1 MGAFYDIWIGSKPAY
16 NRKGNEHWELKG
28 ANTWLSLSHNAN
40 NSFLTTASSDDHE
53 VILIG
58 QLYED
63 ITVEQLLEKCV
74 DYISNKNG
82 VYKDPPGHYIIFVR
96 SKVDES
102 IHVFTNRLG
111 TYHAYWSDESKHKSI
126 STYFLGMAKNSV
138 SKELDWQGLT
148 GFMAMGYFPND
159 TTYFKSIKVFAPASY
174 YHFDKELN
182 LKRHN
187 RYWSWNHSPVEKN
200 KEEYLSNIKET
211 IAQSIKYAT
220 SNHTVALPISGGL
233 DSRLLAGEL
242 SSVELDNIKSFSYGY
257 DGKSAENNIAE
268 QVADSI
274 QTTHHSY
281 IMPNYL
287 FDRMGDIVNSV
298 ELFQYVDGTRQV
310 SASGWL
316 ERESDVVV
324 GGHWGDIWLDS
335 DSRTNTDPHDTFS
348 KKVIKKGSSWLLENI
363 CAQHIPDHNEYL
375 QAYFNS
381 FQDKYSN
388 INSKS
393 FLFKIYKTEEWSHRW
408 TTASLRAYQLGSFPV
423 LPFYDSRL
431 VDLFLT
437 IPERYLS
444 NRLLQIEYIK
454 KYYPHLAKIKWQEYD
469 ANLYNYK
476 KYNNRSIIYR
486 VVNKTKRIVTGRNP
500 TIRNWEV
507 FYMNA
512 NGKAELEKILLNNA
526 ILSNYVAED
535 KVRNLIDDLYAHP
548 SAANGYTVSM
558 LLTFAIFLDEVY
570 SR

>member
-111 TYHAYWSDESKHKSI
+111 TYHAYWSDENKHKSI

-159 TTYFKSIKVFAPASY
+159 TTYIKNIKVFAPASY

-182 LKRHN
+182 LKSHN
-187 RYWSWNHSPVEKN
+187 RYWNWKYSPVEKN
-200 KEEYLSNIKET
+200 KEEYLSDIKKT
-211 IAQSIKYAT
+211 LAQTIKYAT
-220 SNHTVALPISGGL
+220 SNHSVALPISGGL

-242 SSVELDNIKSFSYGY
+242 SFVELDNIRSFSYGY
-257 DGKSAENNIAE
+257 DGKSAENKVAE
-268 QVADSI
+268 QVAASI
-274 QTTHHSY
+274 QTIHHSY

-324 GGHWGDIWLDS
+324 GGHWGDIWFD
-335 DSRTNTDPHDTFS
+335 NDPNINNDPQDTFS
-348 KKVIKKGSSWLLENI
+348 KKIIKKGSSWLLENI
-363 CAQHIPDHNEYL
+363 CAKYIPNHNEYL

-388 INSKS
+388 ISSKS

-437 IPERYLS
+437 IPEKYLS
-444 NRLLQIEYIK
+444 NRQLQIDYIK

-469 ANLYNYK
+469 ASLYNYK
-476 KYNNRSIIYR
+476 KYNNRNIIYR
-486 VVNKTKRIVTGRNP
+486 AVNKTKRAVTGKQP
-500 TIRNWEV
+500 TLRNWEV

-512 NGKAELEKILLNNA
+512 NGKAELEKILINNA
-526 ILSNYVAED
+526 MLSNYVAEE

-558 LLTFAIFLDEVY
+558 LLTFAIFLNEVY